1 MSEGCAVSYRGVG
14 RLLLQLVGDGRVHV
28 DQTQEVQTQ
37 RRGQTAEQPKDQ
49 QDYIRHLTLNH
60 VT

>member
-1 MSEGCAVSYRGVG
+1 MSYRGVG